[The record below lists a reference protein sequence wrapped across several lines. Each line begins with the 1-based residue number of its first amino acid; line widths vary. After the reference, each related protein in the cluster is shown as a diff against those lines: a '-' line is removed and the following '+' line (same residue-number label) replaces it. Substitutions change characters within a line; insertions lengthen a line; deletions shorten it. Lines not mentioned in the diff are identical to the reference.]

1 MNSNLREACDVLVA
15 RKAQLL
21 VTKREC
27 RRDVR
32 TLQKDI
38 DNHIK
43 ARVILTQVGKLTQEK
58 FKRRVESLVTL
69 AIRSVFDREFD
80 FILNFEEKNNQVTC
94 TPMIYDGDKEY
105 IPKDDMGGGII
116 DVVSFALRIV
126 LWSME
131 SPRSRNIF
139 ILDEPFKNTGALIS
153 KAGEMLKHL
162 SSELNFQV
170 ILISHDEELINIC
183 DRVWRISHDGI
194 RSDVKLIKGGR
205 KITRLKLIKG
215 GKGIKRR

>member
-1 MNSNLREACDVLVA
+1 MNKLRDACDILIA

-21 VTKREC
+21 VAKREN
-27 RRDVR
+27 RRDIR
-32 TLQKDI
+32 TLQKDV

-80 FILNFEEKNNQVTC
+80 FALIFEEKNNQVTC
-94 TPMIYDGDKEY
+94 TPMIYEDDKVY
-105 IPKDDMGGGII
+105 IPKDDLGGGII

-131 SPRSRNIF
+131 SPRSRNVF

-183 DRVWRISHDGI
+183 DRVWRVSHDGI

-205 KITRLKLIKG
+205 KII
-215 GKGIKRR
+215 RR